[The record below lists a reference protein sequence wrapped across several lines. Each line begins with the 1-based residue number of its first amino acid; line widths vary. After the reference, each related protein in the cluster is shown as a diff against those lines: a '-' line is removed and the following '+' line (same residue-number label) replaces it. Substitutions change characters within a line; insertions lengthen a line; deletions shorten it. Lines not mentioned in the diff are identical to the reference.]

1 MKLKEIELDIPYRE
15 SEDRLQQIQEKRGID
30 RQEAIKIDYELHWKA
45 KRRRFQLETRCMT
58 AMIER
63 IMKPVK
69 TENCWKLLFECYEEI
84 EENEVVKLL
93 GVYVV
98 RTKFSL
104 EKFWESDS
112 YNKKKMIIE
121 TILAKVNEIKNNIT
135 FDLENINMAC
145 EKIISLG
152 YVNEWVW
159 GKPLKLGKK
168 YVHIEMKHEVQEMY
182 IYMVFFYAKGEII
195 NKILLAHTVPDEWNY
210 YEYLGE
216 LVKISDNS
224 AALVTKKGERLIGG
238 CKSGGKLE
246 KQLDSNSS

>member
-159 GKPLKLGKK
+159 GKQLKLGKK

-182 IYMVFFYAKGEII
+182 IDMVFFYAEGEII

-210 YEYLGE
+210 YEYLGK

-224 AALVTKKGERLIGG
+224 AALVTKKGERLIGV